1 MMAERGIVVSHTT
14 IMHWV
19 LHYLPEYERRW
30 ARFAR
35 SPGSSWR
42 MDETAVAVRGGRHY
56 LYRAVD
62 RRGKS
67 VASLLCDDRS
77 KEAEVGRMAAA
88 AHVRAVLL
96 THLVSS
102 LDNDDAMTDVSAFT
116 AGVRKAYSGPV
127 MVGRDVFEYDLVKP
141 GPATTK

>member
-67 VASLLCDDRS
+67 VA
-77 KEAEVGRMAAA
+77 EVGRMAAA